1 MAAENGDGV
10 QGCSVRTNSNHKSML
25 LEMDRILDA
34 TKMQGVALTRADAVL
49 NAQLAIG
56 YERQCSERRPGLR
69 NAASDGTTRS
79 VPPAS
84 AQKTRLGTMDLRTFC
99 IRILISGVHEMRR
112 SNPTPTVVRQEGDVT
127 EFEVGDRVRLSELG
141 VLRNPRLKV
150 HTGKVVEVPKQI
162 GSSTVGVLFDGNKLR
177 TRLHCLYVE
186 LDDQPRKPG
195 DLGLQG

>member
-79 VPPAS
+79 VPPCFS
-84 AQKTRLGTMDLRTFC
+84 PEDPFRNNGPQDVLHSHSHF
-99 IRILISGVHEMRR
+99 R
-112 SNPTPTVVRQEGDVT
+112 S
-127 EFEVGDRVRLSELG
+127 S
-141 VLRNPRLKV
+141 RNA
-150 HTGKVVEVPKQI
+150 
-162 GSSTVGVLFDGNKLR
+162 
-177 TRLHCLYVE
+177 
-186 LDDQPRKPG
+186 
-195 DLGLQG
+195 